1 MLSYCKK
8 QSSLIHQLKNYCS
21 MDFKQ
26 SFRDT
31 FFCKAHKDTN
41 LLEKHYLI
49 TTYSHYTKLSITG
62 QTAKLT

>member
-1 MLSYCKK
+1 
-8 QSSLIHQLKNYCS
+8 